1 MSGETGQQFAT
12 QAELQELAAQMAT
25 QADLKD
31 QDLKLQGQILKL
43 QGLMLDLNPGTPA
56 PAPTR
61 RLSGFRNA
69 MDRHTLV
76 ACVWGAVVGA
86 VGGGGGTHDSQARRD
101 CGLVAGGR
109 AALLRLVCDPA
120 PSFLSPHNLSR
131 AQASQV
137 YKGVLPDLRDAGR
150 PSPPGRLRAGRQLC

>member
-1 MSGETGQQFAT
+1 MSGDTGSQFAT

-25 QADLKD
+25 QADLQE
-31 QDLKLQGQILKL
+31 QDLKLQGQMLKL

-76 ACVWGAVVGA
+76 ACVWGAVGGLMIVRHDEIAAWGQEVG
-86 VGGGGGTHDSQARRD
+86 
-101 CGLVAGGR
+101 
-109 AALLRLVCDPA
+109 LRFFA
-120 PSFLSPHNLSR
+120 
-131 AQASQV
+131 
-137 YKGVLPDLRDAGR
+137 
-150 PSPPGRLRAGRQLC
+150 

>member
-1 MSGETGQQFAT
+1 MSGETGSQFAT
-12 QAELQELAAQMAT
+12 QAELQEVAAQMAT

-86 VGGGGGTHDSQARRD
+86 VGGAVVGLMIVRHDEIAAWGQEV
-101 CGLVAGGR
+101 GLR
-109 AALLRLVCDPA
+109 FF
-120 PSFLSPHNLSR
+120 S
-131 AQASQV
+131 
-137 YKGVLPDLRDAGR
+137 
-150 PSPPGRLRAGRQLC
+150 

>member
-86 VGGGGGTHDSQARRD
+86 VGGLMIVRHDEI
-101 CGLVAGGR
+101 
-109 AALLRLVCDPA
+109 AAWLQEVVPRFFA
-120 PSFLSPHNLSR
+120 
-131 AQASQV
+131 
-137 YKGVLPDLRDAGR
+137 
-150 PSPPGRLRAGRQLC
+150 

>member
-1 MSGETGQQFAT
+1 MSGETGSQFAT
-12 QAELQELAAQMAT
+12 QAELQEVAAQMAT
-25 QADLKD
+25 QADLQD
-31 QDLKLQGQILKL
+31 QDLKL

-86 VGGGGGTHDSQARRD
+86 VGGAVVGLMIVRHDEIAAWGQEV
-101 CGLVAGGR
+101 GLRFFA
-109 AALLRLVCDPA
+109 
-120 PSFLSPHNLSR
+120 
-131 AQASQV
+131 
-137 YKGVLPDLRDAGR
+137 
-150 PSPPGRLRAGRQLC
+150 

>member
-1 MSGETGQQFAT
+1 MSGETGSQFAT

-43 QGLMLDLNPGTPA
+43 QGQMLDLNPGTPA

-86 VGGGGGTHDSQARRD
+86 VGGTVGGLMIVRHDEI
-101 CGLVAGGR
+101 
-109 AALLRLVCDPA
+109 AAWVREVVPRFFA
-120 PSFLSPHNLSR
+120 
-131 AQASQV
+131 
-137 YKGVLPDLRDAGR
+137 
-150 PSPPGRLRAGRQLC
+150 

>member
-1 MSGETGQQFAT
+1 MSGETGSQFAT
-12 QAELQELAAQMAT
+12 QAELQEVAAQMAT
-25 QADLKD
+25 QADLQD
-31 QDLKLQGQILKL
+31 QDLKL

-86 VGGGGGTHDSQARRD
+86 VGGAVGGLMIVRHDEIAAWGQEV
-101 CGLVAGGR
+101 GLRFFA
-109 AALLRLVCDPA
+109 
-120 PSFLSPHNLSR
+120 
-131 AQASQV
+131 
-137 YKGVLPDLRDAGR
+137 
-150 PSPPGRLRAGRQLC
+150 